1 MMICSCVCFRCVC
14 CPPELHACLFLFV
27 CVFPAV
33 VGCCLKSHAGCLSRI
48 DFARQFKK
56 HVGHGGDGMVTV
68 SGDGV
73 ECDTSLC
80 VHVREGHVFDSQ
92 SCVRE
97 GDM

>member
-1 MMICSCVCFRCVC
+1 MFMRVFPLRLLPTRSARVSFVCLCACFPLLLVVVSSRTLV
-14 CPPELHACLFLFV
+14 ACLALIS
-27 CVFPAV
+27 PD
-33 VGCCLKSHAGCLSRI
+33 SS
-48 DFARQFKK
+48 K

-73 ECDTSLC
+73 EFDTSLC
-80 VHVREGHVFDSQ
+80 VHVREGRVFDSQ